1 MSMIGRGMP
10 RARSYEEYKAIVAD
24 ALYEISEVRA
34 SAEFDGDYM
43 TDTLGISEALEPE
56 LKALL
61 KSLEEGN
68 YEHSPTSFGFMTNMH
83 QIPQEIIP
91 FKPLLSRINE
101 THTKGLEDA
110 EN

>member
-10 RARSYEEYKAIVAD
+10 RARSYEEYKSIIAD

-34 SAEFDGDYM
+34 AAEFDGDYM

-61 KSLEEGN
+61 KSIEDGS
-68 YEHSPTSFGFMTNMH
+68 YEHSSDGFSFMIH
-83 QIPQEIIP
+83 VPKIPQEIIP
-91 FKPLLSRINE
+91 FKPLLIRINE